1 MGKRILIVV
10 LIFFASY
17 IFIQGEKVAVLKDLL
32 KPIYLAIDHNQIYV
46 TDGAKIHVYTLKDY
60 KKKFAFGKAG
70 EGPEEFKLMPGQF
83 PMVFPQEK
91 KLVINSVGRV
101 SFFTREGKF
110 IKELITKS
118 TQFQGM
124 YQPVKDGFAGMGFG
138 VNREKQQVCLTIDIY
153 NHKMEKIKEIFSIP
167 FMSRRGMEF
176 PVVNPQ
182 FFLKNNRIIMG
193 GSDKLIVNILNLEG
207 EKLSSLTY
215 KYKNLEV
222 TDTYKEKVMLLFSK
236 LIPKD
241 RLAILKRL
249 ITFKKI
255 FPAIQQI
262 FVDNRYVY
270 AMTYLERGEETE
282 FIIFDITKGTS
293 VKKMLP
299 VQYID
304 IRVSPLAF
312 KDGYLY
318 QVISNEETEYWDLHR
333 IKIK

>member
-1 MGKRILIVV
+1 MEKRILIVV
-10 LIFFASY
+10 LVFFASS
-17 IFIQGEKVAVLKDLL
+17 IFIQAEKVAVLKDLL

-46 TDGAKIHVYTLKDY
+46 TDGAKIHVYALKDY
-60 KKKFAFGKAG
+60 KKKFDFGKAG
-70 EGPEEFKLMPGQF
+70 EGPTEFKLMPGQF
-83 PMVFPQEK
+83 PMVFSQEK
-91 KLVINSVGRV
+91 NLVINSVGRV

-110 IKELITKS
+110 IKEFITRS

-124 YQPVKDGFAGMGFG
+124 YQPVKDGFVGMGFG
-138 VNREKQQVCLTIDIY
+138 VDREKQQVCLTIDFY

-182 FFLKNNRIIMG
+182 FFVRNNRIIMG
-193 GSDKLIVNILNLEG
+193 GSDKLIINILNLEG
-207 EKLSSLTY
+207 EKLSSLTH
-215 KYKNLEV
+215 KYKHLEI
-222 TDTYKEKVMLLFSK
+222 TDSYKKKVMLLFSK

-241 RLAILKRL
+241 RLAILKNL
-249 ITFKKI
+249 IKFKKI

-293 VKKMLP
+293 EKKMLP

-312 KDGYLY
+312 KGGYLY

-333 IKIK
+333 IKVK